1 MGNFTSRYTIGK
13 HFNDYKESFPFL
25 DYTTFC
31 KLEIK
36 GKLGA
41 LLRGERIE
49 LPKEGILI
57 EENWW
62 RKEIYKSTGIPA
74 FLSS

>member
-1 MGNFTSRYTIGK
+1 MKTGCIIGK
-13 HFNDYKESFPFL
+13 HYKHYAVAFPFL
-25 DYTTFC
+25 NYETFC
-31 KLEIK
+31 ILEIK

-41 LLRGERIE
+41 LLRGEKIE

-62 RKEIYKSTGIPA
+62 RKDYFKLYGVPIYV
-74 FLSS
+74 